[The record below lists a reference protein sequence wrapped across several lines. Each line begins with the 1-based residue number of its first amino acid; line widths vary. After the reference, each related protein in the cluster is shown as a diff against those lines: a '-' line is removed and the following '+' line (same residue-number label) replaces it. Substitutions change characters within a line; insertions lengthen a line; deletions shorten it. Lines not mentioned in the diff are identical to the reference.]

1 MDNQY
6 LKPGSLVLPG
16 SAIFSLFFE
25 GTRASYLER
34 VTQKQRDVDFQ
45 ADFMSKWNPAFERVL
60 ADIGNLNQFNQ
71 KPTLETWYDIVK
83 RVIRLHQKTK
93 PQKSHKD
100 TQVVTAPAT
109 IQADADDFYVYLYD
123 EEDQQSN

>member
-1 MDNQY
+1 
-6 LKPGSLVLPG
+6 
-16 SAIFSLFFE
+16 
-25 GTRASYLER
+25 
-34 VTQKQRDVDFQ
+34 
-45 ADFMSKWNPAFERVL
+45 MSKWNPAFERVL

-93 PQKSHKD
+93 PTPQKSQKD
-100 TQVVTAPAT
+100 TQVVTASAT